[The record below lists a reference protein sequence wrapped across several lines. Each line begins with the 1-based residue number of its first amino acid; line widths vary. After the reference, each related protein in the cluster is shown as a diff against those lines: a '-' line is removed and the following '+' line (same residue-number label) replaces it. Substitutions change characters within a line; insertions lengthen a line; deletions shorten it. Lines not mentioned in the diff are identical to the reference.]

1 MRRVVVTGL
10 GAVTPLG
17 VGVRRTWRRL
27 LASESGLV
35 SVADRGRDAAERAR
49 WRELTSTV
57 AGVVPTAAAAAADDD
72 AALSRG
78 RDDGLW
84 RPADWLDAAD
94 ERRMSTFAQY
104 AIAAADMA
112 LRDAGW
118 RPARDEER
126 EMTGVC
132 LGSGI
137 GNLDELYATS
147 LAFNQGY
154 RTGRACSGGVRTG
167 LQEGLAAVRAQDLD
181 QPRGGA
187 HRHALRPAGAEPR
200 RHDGVHHGRALD
212 RGRGASCIHPLTF
225 AGFGRSRS
233 LSTAYN
239 HDPPA
244 SCRPFDADRAG
255 FVVGEGA
262 AVVVLEEL
270 EHARRRGAAV
280 LAELKGYGCSGDAY
294 HMTAPREDGSGAL
307 SSMKRALKNAGI
319 RPAQVDYINAHAT
332 GTQVGDAA
340 EAAAIRSLMLGE
352 EGVEDESRVT
362 VSSTKGAIGH
372 LLGGAGAIEAIFS
385 ILAIAEMLLGRV
397 RQSLATGQSSYFI
410 YKATETHYK
419 ACAAQADYAIEPADR
434 KSGKLRTTA
443 DGEEIGVSKGGPW
456 HQDLG
461 LLPTFST
468 WAHVTM
474 LHMYLIVVRL
484 RCLDPDAQQ
493 AWQAQ
498 LVNHFFYHAEAKM
511 EDVHELTSRMIRQ
524 TYLKD
529 LFVQWRGL
537 ILAYDEGIVKG
548 DAVLASALWR
558 NLFKAREDVDARAL
572 AAVVAWMRASLKQLG
587 EMTDEEVE
595 LRAADAFPDLR
606 GKFGEVDLPAA
617 SMKAA
622 FTQAGIGAT

>member
-147 LAFNQGY
+147 LAFNQGGY
-154 RTGRACSGGVRTG
+154 KKVSPLFVPKI
-167 LQEGLAAVRAQDLD
+167 LINLAAGHIAMRYGLRGPNHAATTACTTGAHSIGDAARFIAFGDADVMVA
-181 QPRGGA
+181 GGA
-187 HRHALRPAGAEPR
+187 E
-200 RHDGVHHGRALD
+200 
-212 RGRGASCIHPLTF
+212 SCIHPLTF

-385 ILAIAEMLLGRV
+385 ILAIAENAVPPTLNLNKPDVGARFNFV
-397 RQSLATGQSSYFI
+397 PRQ
-410 YKATETHYK
+410 
-419 ACAAQADYAIEPADR
+419 
-434 KSGKLRTTA
+434 
-443 DGEEIGVSKGGPW
+443 
-456 HQDLG
+456 
-461 LLPTFST
+461 
-468 WAHVTM
+468 
-474 LHMYLIVVRL
+474 
-484 RCLDPDAQQ
+484 AQQ
-493 AWQAQ
+493 KN
-498 LVNHFFYHAEAKM
+498 VR
-511 EDVHELTSRMIRQ
+511 V
-524 TYLKD
+524 
-529 LFVQWRGL
+529 
-537 ILAYDEGIVKG
+537 
-548 DAVLASALWR
+548 ALS
-558 NLFKAREDVDARAL
+558 NSFGFGGTN
-572 AAVVAWMRASLKQLG
+572 ASLVFSRL
-587 EMTDEEVE
+587 D
-595 LRAADAFPDLR
+595 
-606 GKFGEVDLPAA
+606 
-617 SMKAA
+617 
-622 FTQAGIGAT
+622 